1 MPRGFA
7 HTPILLLIAVILI
20 WSIVFL
26 VFKSKFLDSI
36 NLLTPSSDQI
46 LIDKYYGWK
55 SYENEKHKFT
65 LEYPTHWYIREFG
78 NLDANF
84 QETDP
89 QMAEATPAAIKV
101 RFNAGSDPLFLKEFE
116 KIDKAQE
123 GEKIREPLDVVSI
136 ITKIRGFKV
145 ENSTALEYTTDR
157 TFSALQ
163 GPPKEFRHTYA
174 IAKDGTILKFI
185 ASAGTEEELKVYEK
199 LFQQMIQ
206 SFKFY

>member
-7 HTPILLLIAVILI
+7 HAPILLLIAVILI

-65 LEYPTHWYIREFG
+65 LKYPTHWYVREFD
-78 NLDANF
+78 NFDANF

-89 QMAEATPAAIKV
+89 RMAEATPAAIKV
-101 RFNAGSDPLFLKEFE
+101 RFNVGSDPLFLKEFE

-145 ENSTALEYTTDR
+145 ENSGALEYTTDR

-174 IAKDGTILKFI
+174 IAKDGTILKFT